1 MAVFLGRASPALR
14 KRVDTPTF
22 GTLPVSAARTH
33 VLSRFQFVVDKNRP
47 ICEPSRGGRK
57 DGETCRA
64 RFPRSEKSTSSY
76 LCATPHI
83 STIFV
88 HGTPIFEKKG
98 SAGRRGPG
106 WRQQTRSRPVLTGRE
121 LGRNRL
127 GYAQAVDGGAHDA
140 ARVTRAF
147 AARVDASGRLLVR
160 IGRIACQSRLKVL
173 PTNHADGA

>member
-1 MAVFLGRASPALR
+1 M
-14 KRVDTPTF
+14 TF
-22 GTLPVSAARTH
+22 DSGNQGWREVPAARTH

-106 WRQQTRSRPVLTGRE
+106 WRQQTRSRPVLVGRE
-121 LGRNRL
+121 LGRYRL
-127 GYAQAVDGGAHDA
+127 GYAQAVDGGAHDT
-140 ARVTRAF
+140 ARITRAF

-160 IGRIACQSRLKVL
+160 IGQIACQSRLKVL

>member
-1 MAVFLGRASPALR
+1 M
-14 KRVDTPTF
+14 TF
-22 GTLPVSAARTH
+22 DSGNQGWREVPAARTH

-47 ICEPSRGGRK
+47 VCEPSRGGRK

-64 RFPRSEKSTSSY
+64 RFLRSEKSTSSY

-88 HGTPIFEKKG
+88 HETLIFEKKG
-98 SAGRRGPG
+98 STGRRGPG
-106 WRQQTRSRPVLTGRE
+106 WRQRTRPRPVLTGRE

-127 GYAQAVDGGAHDA
+127 GDAQAVDGGAHDA

-147 AARVDASGRLLVR
+147 AARIDASGRFLVR
-160 IGRIACQSRLKVL
+160 IGQIACQSRLKIL
-173 PTNHADGA
+173 PANHADGA

>member
-1 MAVFLGRASPALR
+1 M
-14 KRVDTPTF
+14 TF
-22 GTLPVSAARTH
+22 DSGNQGWREVPAARTH

-47 ICEPSRGGRK
+47 ICEPSNSHPTGGRK

-64 RFPRSEKSTSSY
+64 RFLRSKKSTSSY

-106 WRQQTRSRPVLTGRE
+106 WRQQTRSRPVLAGRE
-121 LGRNRL
+121 LSRDRL
-127 GYAQAVDGGAHDA
+127 GYAQAIDGGAHDA

-147 AARVDASGRLLVR
+147 AAWIDASGRLLVR
-160 IGRIACQSRLKVL
+160 IGQIACQSRLKVL

>member
-1 MAVFLGRASPALR
+1 M
-14 KRVDTPTF
+14 TF
-22 GTLPVSAARTH
+22 DSGNQGWREVPAARTH

-47 ICEPSRGGRK
+47 ICKPSRGGRK
-57 DGETCRA
+57 DGEACRA
-64 RFPRSEKSTSSY
+64 RFLRSEKSTSSY

-98 SAGRRGPG
+98 SAGRRGAG
-106 WRQQTRSRPVLTGRE
+106 GKIGSGLQARGVLAGRE
-121 LGRNRL
+121 LGRDRL

-160 IGRIACQSRLKVL
+160 IGQIACQSRLKVL